1 VFLDETSEGNLFSA
15 LRLRESD
22 LDKHLQG
29 KDEKKDEARTKARD
43 DARKKLEE
51 QIAKDKDKQPKP
63 LPEFGSAED
72 WPLRQALNQLQGK
85 TVIASKSAVERK
97 AEAKTE

>member
-1 VFLDETSEGNLFSA
+1 
-15 LRLRESD
+15 
-22 LDKHLQG
+22 
-29 KDEKKDEARTKARD
+29 
-43 DARKKLEE
+43 
-51 QIAKDKDKQPKP
+51 

-85 TVIASKSAVERK
+85 QVVVSKTAVERK